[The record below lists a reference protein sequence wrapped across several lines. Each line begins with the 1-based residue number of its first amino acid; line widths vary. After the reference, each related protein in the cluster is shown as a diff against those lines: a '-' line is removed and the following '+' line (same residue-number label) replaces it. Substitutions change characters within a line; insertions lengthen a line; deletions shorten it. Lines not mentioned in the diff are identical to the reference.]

1 MTYKDV
7 VEKAKRTLKERG
19 HYGTKD
25 VDLYACDL
33 WLDGNQINLW
43 SYWQGYQLADIDQG
57 IDILLVGQDWG
68 NPEWDKDV
76 AGRIKRIQSGENVLY
91 CDGNLSPTDTNL
103 ITLLRFWDVI
113 SKALIRVRG
122 SFSLTI
128 VWGIEVESRAEA

>member
-19 HYGTKD
+19 HYGTKA

-33 WLDGNQINLW
+33 WLHGNQINLW

-68 NPEWDKDV
+68 NLEWDKDV
-76 AGRIKRIQSGENVLY
+76 AGRIKRSN
-91 CDGNLSPTDTNL
+91 S
-103 ITLLRFWDVI
+103 
-113 SKALIRVRG
+113 
-122 SFSLTI
+122 
-128 VWGIEVESRAEA
+128 IEVKKQ